1 MKAEIY
7 VTCKQGILDPEGNA
21 VRKALNSIGF
31 DSVGSVR
38 FGKYIEMEF
47 ADVDKAEAE
56 KLTEEACRKL
66 LANQNTETYRF
77 EIVE

>member
-7 VTCKQGILDPEGNA
+7 VTCKQGILDPQGNT

-31 DSVGSVR
+31 DNVTGVQ

-47 ADVDKAEAE
+47 KDIDKSEAE
-56 KLTEEACRKL
+56 KLTDDACRKL
-66 LANQNTETYRF
+66 LANQNIETYRF
-77 EIVE
+77 EVIE